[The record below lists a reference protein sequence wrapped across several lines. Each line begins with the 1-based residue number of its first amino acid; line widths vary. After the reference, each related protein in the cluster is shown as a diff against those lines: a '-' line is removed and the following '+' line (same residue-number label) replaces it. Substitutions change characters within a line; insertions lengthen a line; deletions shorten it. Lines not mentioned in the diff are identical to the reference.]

1 MSMTETELQDKLS
14 KYADLAV
21 QIGVNVQPGQIL
33 VVNAPITAAEFVR
46 LITAKAYAIGASQVK
61 VNWSDEFITRQQF
74 EHASPEV
81 FTKAPTWF
89 AGEMT
94 ELAENGAAFL
104 SVIAENPDALK
115 GIEPERIANFQKT
128 RGAALTKYRE
138 LQMSDKVSWSI
149 VAIPSQPWADK
160 VFPEILADQRVD
172 KLWEAIFHTV
182 RLDREDPVTAWQEHL
197 DTLESKANVL
207 NAKKYASLHYIAPGT
222 DLSIE
227 LPEGHLWAQGDS
239 INAKGHSFVANM
251 PTEEVFTAPLKTGV
265 NGTVRSTKPLS
276 YGGNIIDG
284 FSITFEQGRI
294 TSVSAEQGQEAL
306 EYLISLD
313 EGAKY
318 LGEVALV
325 PHQSPISESGILYF
339 NTLFDENASNHLA
352 IGTAY
357 AFCLEGG
364 KEMNQ
369 DELTARGLN
378 NSVTHVDF
386 MIGSAEMDIY
396 GITADGAREPV
407 FKKGNWAF

>member
-1 MSMTETELQDKLS
+1 MTETELQDKLS

-74 EHASPEV
+74 EHAAPEV

-115 GIEPERIANFQKT
+115 GIDPERIASFQKT

-160 VFPEILADQRVD
+160 VFPEVPADQRVD

-182 RLDREDPVTAWQEHL
+182 RLDREDPVAAWQEHL

-276 YGGNIIDG
+276 YGGNVIDG

-318 LGEVALV
+318 LGKLHLCRISRRSRNQGFSTSIPCSTRMPPTIWLLAL
-325 PHQSPISESGILYF
+325 PMP
-339 NTLFDENASNHLA
+339 
-352 IGTAY
+352 
-357 AFCLEGG
+357 
-364 KEMNQ
+364 
-369 DELTARGLN
+369 
-378 NSVTHVDF
+378 SVWK
-386 MIGSAEMDIY
+386 A
-396 GITADGAREPV
+396 A
-407 FKKGNWAF
+407 KK

>member
-1 MSMTETELQDKLS
+1 MTETELQDKLS

>member
-1 MSMTETELQDKLS
+1 MTQLEAQLS

-21 QIGVNVQPGQIL
+21 QIGVNVQPGQTLI
-33 VVNAPITAAEFVR
+33 VSAPISAAEFVR

-74 EHASPEV
+74 EHAAPEV
-81 FTKAPTWF
+81 FTKPPTWF

-94 ELAENGAAFL
+94 EFAENGAAFL
-104 SVIAENPDALK
+104 HVIAEDPDALK
-115 GIEPERIANFQKT
+115 GIDPERIANFQKT
-128 RGAALTKYRE
+128 RGEALTKYRE
-138 LQMSDKVSWSI
+138 MQMSDKVSWSI
-149 VAIPSQPWADK
+149 VAIPSQAWADK
-160 VFPEILADQRVD
+160 VFPDVPADERID

-182 RLDREDPVTAWQEHL
+182 RLDREDPVAAWQEHL
-197 DTLESKANVL
+197 DTLEQKANVL
-207 NAKKYASLHYIAPGT
+207 NAKKYKSLHYIAPGT

-265 NGTVRSTKPLS
+265 NGTVRATKPLS

-294 TSVSAEQGQEAL
+294 VNVTAEQGQEAL
-306 EYLISLD
+306 EYLIGLD

-325 PHQSPISESGILYF
+325 PHKSPISESNILYF

-364 KEMNQ
+364 KDMNKE
-369 DELTARGLN
+369 ELIARGLN
-378 NSVTHVDF
+378 TSVTHVDF

-396 GITADGAREPV
+396 GITADDTREPV
-407 FKKGNWAF
+407 FLKGNWAF

>member
-1 MSMTETELQDKLS
+1 MINFQGQLK

-21 QIGVNVQPGQIL
+21 QIGINVQPGQTL
-33 VVNAPITAAEFVR
+33 VVSAPIVAADFVH
-46 LITAKAYAIGASQVK
+46 LITTKAYEIGASLVK
-61 VNWSDEFITRQQF
+61 VNWNDEVITRQQF
-74 EHASPEV
+74 EHASPEI

-104 SVIAENPDALK
+104 TVLAENPDALK
-115 GIEPERIANFQKT
+115 GIDPERISNFQKT

-138 LQMSDKVSWSI
+138 MQMSDKVSWCL
-149 VAIPSQPWADK
+149 VAIPSQSWADK
-160 VFPEILADQRVD
+160 VFPEVPAEERVD

-182 RLDREDPVTAWQEHL
+182 RLDREDPVAAWQEHL
-197 DTLESKANVL
+197 DNLEQKSNVL
-207 NAKKYASLHYIAPGT
+207 NAKKYKKLHYIAPGT

-239 INAKGHSFVANM
+239 INSKGHSFVANM

-265 NGTVRSTKPLS
+265 NGVVRSTKPLS

-284 FSITFEQGRI
+284 FSITFKNGRI
-294 TSVSAEQGQEAL
+294 THVTAEKGQESL
-306 EYLISLD
+306 EHLISLD

-325 PHQSPISESGILYF
+325 PHHSPISESNILYY

-364 KEMNQ
+364 KDMTKE
-369 DELTARGLN
+369 ELIAHGLN
-378 NSVTHVDF
+378 TSVTHVDF
-386 MIGSAEMDIY
+386 MIGSPEMNIY
-396 GITADGAREPV
+396 GITADGVEEPV
-407 FKKGNWAF
+407 FLNGNWAF

>member
-1 MSMTETELQDKLS
+1 MTNFESQLS

-21 QIGVNVQPGQIL
+21 KIGVNVQPGQIL

-46 LITAKAYAIGASQVK
+46 LITAKAYAIGASMVK
-61 VNWSDEFITRQQF
+61 VNWSDEYITRQLF
-74 EHASPEV
+74 EHAAPEV
-81 FTKAPTWF
+81 FTKSPTWY

-94 ELAENGAAFL
+94 ELAEDGAAIL
-104 SVIAENPDALK
+104 TVLAENPDALK
-115 GIEPERIANFQKT
+115 GIDPERIANYQKT

-149 VAIPSQPWADK
+149 VAIPSQAWADK
-160 VFPEILADQRVD
+160 VFPDAPAGERVD
-172 KLWEAIFHTV
+172 MLWEAIFHTV
-182 RLDREDPVTAWQEHL
+182 RLDREDPVSAWQEHL
-197 DTLESKANVL
+197 DTLEQKANVL
-207 NAKKYASLHYIAPGT
+207 NSKKYKSLHYIAPGT
-222 DLSIE
+222 DLTIE
-227 LPEGHLWAQGDS
+227 LPVGHLWAQGDS

-276 YGGNIIDG
+276 YGGNIIDE
-284 FSITFEQGRI
+284 FSITFEKGRI
-294 TSVSAEQGQEAL
+294 ISVSAEKGQEAL

-325 PHQSPISESGILYF
+325 PHKSPISESNILYF

-364 KEMNQ
+364 KEMTQ
-369 DELTARGLN
+369 EELIERGLN
-378 NSVTHVDF
+378 TSVTHVDF
-386 MIGSAEMDIY
+386 MIGSPEMDIY
-396 GITADGAREPV
+396 GITADGTREPV
-407 FKKGNWAF
+407 FLKGNWAF

>member
-1 MSMTETELQDKLS
+1 
-14 KYADLAV
+14 
-21 QIGVNVQPGQIL
+21 
-33 VVNAPITAAEFVR
+33 
-46 LITAKAYAIGASQVK
+46 
-61 VNWSDEFITRQQF
+61 EFITRQLF
-74 EHASPEV
+74 EHAAPEV
-81 FTKAPTWF
+81 FTKPPTWF
-89 AGEMT
+89 AGEIT
-94 ELAENGAAFL
+94 EFAENGAAFL
-104 SVIAENPDALK
+104 HVIAEDPDALK
-115 GIEPERIANFQKT
+115 GIDSERIANYQKT
-128 RGAALTKYRE
+128 RGEALTKYRE

-149 VAIPSQPWADK
+149 VAIPSQAWADK
-160 VFPEILADQRVD
+160 VFPDVPADERVD

-182 RLDREDPVTAWQEHL
+182 RLDREDPVAAWQEHL
-197 DTLESKANVL
+197 DTLEQKANVL
-207 NAKKYASLHYIAPGT
+207 NAKKYKSLHYIAPGT

-265 NGTVRSTKPLS
+265 NGTVKATKPLS

-294 TSVSAEQGQEAL
+294 VSVAAEQGQEAL
-306 EYLISLD
+306 EYLIGLD

-325 PHQSPISESGILYF
+325 PHKSPISESNILYF

-364 KEMNQ
+364 KEMNK
-369 DELTARGLN
+369 DELIAHGLN
-378 NSVTHVDF
+378 TSVTHVDF

-396 GITADGAREPV
+396 GITVDGTREPV
-407 FKKGNWAF
+407 FLKGNWAF

>member
-1 MSMTETELQDKLS
+1 MTPLETQLS

-33 VVNAPITAAEFVR
+33 VVSAPISAAEFVR
-46 LITAKAYAIGASQVK
+46 MITAKAYAIGASQVK

-74 EHASPEV
+74 EHAAPEV

-94 ELAENGAAFL
+94 EFAENGAAFL
-104 SVIAENPDALK
+104 HVIAEDPDALK
-115 GIEPERIANFQKT
+115 GIDPERIANFQKT

-138 LQMSDKVSWSI
+138 MQMSDKVSWSI

-160 VFPEILADQRVD
+160 VFPDVPAEQRIS
-172 KLWEAIFHTV
+172 KLWDAIFHTV
-182 RLDREDPVTAWQEHL
+182 RLDREDPVAAWQEHL
-197 DTLESKANVL
+197 DTLEQKANVL
-207 NAKKYASLHYIAPGT
+207 NAKKYKSLHYIAPGT

-276 YGGNIIDG
+276 YGGNIIDD

-294 TSVSAEQGQEAL
+294 VNVKAEKGQEAL
-306 EYLISLD
+306 EYLIGLD

-325 PHQSPISESGILYF
+325 PHKSPISESNILYF

-364 KEMNQ
+364 KDMNQ
-369 DELTARGLN
+369 EELIERGLN
-378 NSVTHVDF
+378 TSVTHVDF
-386 MIGSAEMDIY
+386 MIGSPEMDIY
-396 GITADGAREPV
+396 GITADGTKEPV
-407 FKKGNWAF
+407 FLKGNWAF

>member
-1 MSMTETELQDKLS
+1 MTDFEAKLN

-21 QIGVNVQPGQIL
+21 EIGVNVQQGQTL
-33 VVNAPITAAEFVR
+33 VISAPISAAEFVR
-46 LITAKAYAIGASQVK
+46 KITAKAYAIGASLVK
-61 VNWSDEFITRQQF
+61 VNWSDESITRQQF
-74 EHASPEV
+74 EHAAPEV

-94 ELAENGAAFL
+94 ELAEEGAAFL
-104 SVIAENPDALK
+104 HVIADNPDALK
-115 GIEPERIANFQKT
+115 GIDPERIANFQKT

-138 LQMSDKVSWSI
+138 YQMSDKVSWSI
-149 VAIPSQPWADK
+149 VAIPSEAWAEK
-160 VFPEILADQRVD
+160 VFPDVPAEERVD

-182 RLDREDPVTAWQEHL
+182 RIDREDPVAAWQEHL
-197 DTLESKANVL
+197 DNLEQKADVL
-207 NAKKYASLHYIAPGT
+207 NAKKYKSLHYIAPGT
-222 DLSIE
+222 DLTIE

-276 YGGNIIDG
+276 YGGNVIDN
-284 FSITFEQGRI
+284 FSITFENGRI
-294 TSVSAEQGQEAL
+294 VSVSAEKGQDSL
-306 EYLISLD
+306 EYLIGLD

-325 PHQSPISESGILYF
+325 PHKSPISESNILYF

-364 KEMNQ
+364 KEMSQ
-369 DELTARGLN
+369 DELIERGLN
-378 NSVTHVDF
+378 TSVTHVDF

-396 GITADGAREPV
+396 GITADGTREPV
-407 FKKGNWAF
+407 FKGGNWAF